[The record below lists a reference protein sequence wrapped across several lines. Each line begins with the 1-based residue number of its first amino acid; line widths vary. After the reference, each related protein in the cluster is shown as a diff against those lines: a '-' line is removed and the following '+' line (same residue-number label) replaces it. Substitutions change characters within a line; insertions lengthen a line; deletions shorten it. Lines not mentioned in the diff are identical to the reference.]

1 MEQNLA
7 RQAGREQGGNIV
19 ATRLK
24 QAVFGRDM
32 ERVGIGKLV
41 SSAIQASGCRK
52 VGDRQ
57 AQHGTGRVSYRHRV
71 GYRQVRLGKRELVSK
86 GGGGNAERKVDKC
99 GKAEETGN
107 CYRDK
112 ID

>member
-19 ATRLK
+19 ATRLE

-41 SSAIQASGCRK
+41 SSAI
-52 VGDRQ
+52 
-57 AQHGTGRVSYRHRV
+57 
-71 GYRQVRLGKRELVSK
+71 
-86 GGGGNAERKVDKC
+86 
-99 GKAEETGN
+99 
-107 CYRDK
+107 
-112 ID
+112 